1 MSEPELSIPPSSVL
15 VVDDNLQGLELL
27 VAYVEDLPD
36 VTIRTAMDG
45 QEALEMVTV
54 EQPDLILLDV
64 MMPKMSGFDVCQ
76 RLKGDPSTRDIQ
88 IMMVTALGEVADLE
102 RAADCG
108 TDDFLTKPIDRTT
121 FLTRAKSL
129 LRLRHLKK
137 KKD

>member
-1 MSEPELSIPPSSVL
+1 MSDMESSLAPSSVL

-27 VAYVEDLPD
+27 VAYAEDLED
-36 VTIRTAMDG
+36 VTVRTAMDG
-45 QEALEMVTV
+45 VEALEIVAQ

-64 MMPKMSGFDVCQ
+64 MMPKMSGFEVCQ
-76 RLKGDPSTRDIQ
+76 RLKSDPKTRDIQ

-121 FLTRAKSL
+121 FVTRAKSL

-137 KKD
+137 KQD